1 MQAKAGRSPMR
12 LASNTQI
19 NLIRSLRSRC
29 GVKRA
34 FTLVELMIV
43 LAIVGVLSAVVV
55 PTYLNAR
62 SAAAAGAVVGEAI
75 GFAKVCATAAA
86 SDVDTGI
93 TTGSANV
100 TVSCSTAGGTVS
112 VTFAAGA
119 SGIQCL
125 ADSSAASDNSATITI
140 SDAGVTTCLFS

>member
-1 MQAKAGRSPMR
+1 MR
-12 LASNTQI
+12 LSSKSQI
-19 NLIRSLRSRC
+19 HLIRFLHSRR
-29 GVKRA
+29 GIKRA
-34 FTLVELMIV
+34 FTLVELMV
-43 LAIVGVLSAVVV
+43 VVAVVGLLSAVVV

-75 GFAKVCATAAA
+75 GFAKMCATAAA

-93 TTGSANV
+93 TTGSTNV
-100 TVSCSTAGGTVS
+100 TVACSTAGGTVS

-125 ADSSAASDNSATITI
+125 ADTSAAADNSATITI